1 MYKKLGAIFNKHTET
16 EIQALKIITKNQSY
30 SERVVDRLPLTTYG
44 LRVK

>member
-30 SERVVDRLPLTTYG
+30 ISKLSCVP
-44 LRVK
+44 